1 MASVVEA
8 KVTRWWIMVRLMLWQ
23 LWCRQVKQV
32 MTLKAKKPKTESW
45 DEIASVA
52 KQRLMTRWWIME
64 INVMYDASK
73 KSWPWNQRQN
83 PEMKLNGKCGKITY
97 WCQQKSET
105 SDDPDSGETKSWD
118 EIATVDFWLLELQR
132 LQSKGKGRQM
142 TDNHRTKCNHCSF
155 QWS

>member
-1 MASVVEA
+1 
-8 KVTRWWIMVRLMLWQ
+8 ML
-23 LWCRQVKQV
+23 CYIIV
-32 MTLKAKKPKTESW
+32 
-45 DEIASVA
+45 
-52 KQRLMTRWWIME
+52 
-64 INVMYDASK
+64 INVMTILLPASTASDDPESKETKDRILRWNCKCSKAKVNDQMMDNGALRLTSCMMPVK